1 LRRVSEVT
9 ASVQRFEFAPTA
21 TSTPFRDV
29 ERVLESLEGAKTA
42 LRALAKYV
50 PLDLVKELVHDQA
63 EPRLGGRP
71 LDVTL
76 MFTDIQGFTSLAER
90 VTPEDL
96 ADRLGAYMEAMTT
109 AIRGTGG
116 TIDKFIGDA
125 VMALWNA
132 PAPVADHPRQ
142 ACRAVLAC
150 METTRALYASS
161 RWQGH
166 PPLVTRF
173 GLHTDRVLVGH
184 FGAPERMSF
193 TALGDGVN
201 LAARLEAL
209 CKQYGVVVLVSDA
222 VARQAGSDF
231 VFRRIDKVAVKG
243 KSVPVLVHEL
253 LGPRGTVLGAAAQAY
268 EQALDDY
275 FARRFDAVIAALEPH
290 AEADGPCRVL
300 LARSLALREAPPP
313 ADWDGAYVAT
323 MK

>member
-1 LRRVSEVT
+1 
-9 ASVQRFEFAPTA
+9 
-21 TSTPFRDV
+21 V

-42 LRALAKYV
+42 LRALGKYA
-50 PLDLVKELVHDQA
+50 PLDLVKELVRDHA

-76 MFTDIQGFTSLAER
+76 MFTDIQGFTSLAES

-96 ADRLGAYMEAMTT
+96 AERLGAYMEAMTA
-109 AIRGTGG
+109 AIRATGG

-132 PAPVADHPRQ
+132 PSPVPDHPRE

-150 METTRALYASS
+150 MTATRALFASP
-161 RWQGH
+161 RWAGNA
-166 PPLVTRF
+166 PLVTRF

-209 CKQYGVVVLVSDA
+209 CKQYGVTVLVSDA
-222 VARQAGSDF
+222 VVQVAGGEF
-231 VFRRIDKVAVKG
+231 VFRRVDKVAVKG

-253 LGPRGTVLGAAAQAY
+253 LGPAGTARGGAVVAY

-275 FARRFDAVIAALEPH
+275 FARRFEAAIAALAPH
-290 AEADGPCRVL
+290 AGNDGPCRVL
-300 LARSLALREAPPP
+300 LARSRALREAPPP
-313 ADWDGAYVAT
+313 ADWDGVYVAT
-323 MK
+323 SK